1 MLDEA
6 LTFQS
11 PNDDKVSDLLL
22 SRAAEAHRLA
32 AWILRDPVGAED
44 VVQEAALI
52 AWRRRST
59 LRDAAS
65 AEAWFNRI
73 VINACRDE
81 LRRRARRHDLP
92 GVGAVDD
99 AAAERVAERDE
110 IERAVARLTPD
121 EQIVLGL
128 RFGRD
133 LAVPQIASQTGLAE
147 GTVKSRLHHA
157 LEHMRGAL
165 AAEDRAQGPQR

>member
-73 VINACRDE
+73 VINACRE
-81 LRRRARRHDLP
+81 RSGAGPARRRLAMPP
-92 GVGAVDD
+92 G
-99 AAAERVAERDE
+99 
-110 IERAVARLTPD
+110 ARLRSVAVTFA
-121 EQIVLGL
+121 GAWGYSSA
-128 RFGRD
+128 GR
-133 LAVPQIASQTGLAE
+133 APAW
-147 GTVKSRLHHA
+147 HA
-157 LEHMRGAL
+157 G
-165 AAEDRAQGPQR
+165 GPGFESL